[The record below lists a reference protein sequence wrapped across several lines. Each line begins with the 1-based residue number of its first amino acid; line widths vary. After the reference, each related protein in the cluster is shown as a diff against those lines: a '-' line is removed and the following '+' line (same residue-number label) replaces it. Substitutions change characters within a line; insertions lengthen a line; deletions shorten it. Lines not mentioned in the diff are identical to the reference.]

1 MTSNFYESAFEVDY
15 NAASSIVKLYCPTE
29 ILDLIWYTRK
39 AQQLWKE
46 SLKRKNE
53 YETAAEHLPDRHVL
67 FMSIDHQHLNHTV
80 CYTSRIAKENG

>member
-15 NAASSIVKLYCPTE
+15 NADSSIVKLDCPTE

-46 SLKRKNE
+46 SLKSKNE
-53 YETAAEHLPDRHVL
+53 YETAAEYPPDRHVL

-80 CYTSRIAKENG
+80 CNTSRIAKENG